1 MPPGAASSWL
11 RDFLR
16 YAWGN
21 RLLEF
26 FLTDERLA
34 SMAKTS
40 THEESAREL
49 QWSEERGS
57 SDEALF
63 ARFCEAGDE
72 HAIGKLVLRHHRRLL
87 RFVGRWIER
96 ESVAE
101 EVVQEAWLV
110 VLSHAEEFRGESKFS
125 TWLRGV
131 ARNLALAKLR
141 EEGKFPRGVRG
152 RVAKR
157 SAERRDEEA
166 SAWLDSCPVDP
177 HFPLQRCKC
186 PERRVVLRDALGR
199 LSAFMADL
207 PFLQQQVLR
216 LNLQG
221 RAPAEVCAELEITE
235 ANRRVLLHRARA
247 MISRRLSRCEACCP
261 SEGLA
266 SGTEG
271 AGRER
276 CSKRCQERRS

>member
-1 MPPGAASSWL
+1 
-11 RDFLR
+11 
-16 YAWGN
+16 
-21 RLLEF
+21 
-26 FLTDERLA
+26 
-34 SMAKTS
+34 MAKTS
-40 THEESAREL
+40 THQGSAREL
-49 QWSEERGS
+49 QWSGERGL

-63 ARFCEAGDE
+63 ARFCETGDE
-72 HAIGKLVLRHHRRLL
+72 RAIGKLVLRHHRRLL

-110 VLSHAEEFRGESKFS
+110 VLSHSEEFRGESKFS

-131 ARNLALAKLR
+131 VKNLALAKLR

-152 RVAKR
+152 RARAKKIETIE
-157 SAERRDEEA
+157 SEA
-166 SAWLDSCPVDP
+166 STWLDTCPIDP

-186 PERRVVLRDALGR
+186 PERRVVLRDTLER

-221 RAPAEVCAELEITE
+221 RGPSDVCAELEISE

-247 MISRRLSRCEACCP
+247 AISRQLSRCEKCCP
-261 SEGLA
+261 SERRPGDAGDA
-266 SGTEG
+266 SRKASNKNCEG
-271 AGRER
+271 
-276 CSKRCQERRS
+276 CSG